1 MIRVPVEA
9 ERSTKS
15 AVEETERAFMA
26 GLSGNKC

>member
-26 GLSGNKC
+26 GFQE